1 MDISNLTY
9 LIFGGTGELFGNI
22 AIELADLNAN
32 VYIVGRSKEK
42 ADNILEKSDNIKF
55 IKYDAV
61 NDDVTNIIESI
72 GKIDVLI
79 NGMGV
84 NSSTPFEEI
93 SEEEMNNIFKINYI
107 VPVKCCQLVLKKMKE
122 QQDGSIINVGS
133 ISGLTPL
140 SKVYTYSASKAAI
153 HNLSKNLAREYGKYN
168 IRVNTLVPGFFPA
181 EQNKKILTE
190 DRVKQIMDHTPMRR
204 FGKPKD
210 LLEAVLMLSS
220 CKFVNGS
227 EIIVDGGFNAMKI

>member
-1 MDISNLTY
+1 
-9 LIFGGTGELFGNI
+9 
-22 AIELADLNAN
+22 
-32 VYIVGRSKEK
+32 
-42 ADNILEKSDNIKF
+42 
-55 IKYDAV
+55 
-61 NDDVTNIIESI
+61 
-72 GKIDVLI
+72 
-79 NGMGV
+79 
-84 NSSTPFEEI
+84 
-93 SEEEMNNIFKINYI
+93 
-107 VPVKCCQLVLKKMKE
+107 MKE
-122 QQDGSIINVGS
+122 QHDGSIINVGS

-168 IRVNTLVPGFFPA
+168 IRINTLVPGFFPA

-210 LLEAVLMLSS
+210 LLEAILMLSS

-227 EIIVDGGFNAMKI
+227 EIVIDGGFNAMKI